1 MRPIKLTMSAF
12 GSYSGME
19 TIDFTKIQGGLF
31 LVTGD
36 TGAGKTTIFDAVTYA
51 LYDRTSGGRRDGNM
65 MRSQYADDEAETFV
79 EYTFAY
85 RDGQYTIR
93 RNPEYMR
100 AGKRK
105 NADGK
110 IRLVKETSKVSL
122 KSVKL
127 IRK

>member
-1 MRPIKLTMSAF
+1 M
-12 GSYSGME
+12 
-19 TIDFTKIQGGLF
+19 
-31 LVTGD
+31 
-36 TGAGKTTIFDAVTYA
+36 
-51 LYDRTSGGRRDGNM
+51 
-65 MRSQYADDEAETFV
+65 

-110 IRLVKETSKVSL
+110 IRLVKETSKVRPDHARREGVSGE
-122 KSVKL
+122 KA
-127 IRK
+127 